1 VWGSDVVV
9 PWGNVAEGR
18 DMQSV
23 YRAASAALQ
32 HPEPAKRANA
42 IHPGHDHIA
51 PPGPLS
57 DVTHISRTPRCE
69 RLAAQPMRDGMNRLA
84 GVLGRRRRWVLGIWV
99 AIVVLALPFAAKQT
113 EHLTGG
119 GFDVPGSQSKAVAD
133 SMQGVFASE
142 ATGVAVLL
150 RAEPDASAAERVAAV
165 DRVQREVAAIDGVS
179 LPPAVAR
186 RGELQLQRTDSTLL
200 PLTSAVAAD
209 ELIDPAVDL
218 REALEPGVV
227 AGGVTPYLAGQPTVW
242 AGMQELS
249 KEDLAKAEASGF
261 PIVALILLVVF
272 GSLAAAVLPLTLGFV
287 SVMVTGAIIYF
298 ISLQMTT
305 SVFVTNMAS
314 MIGIGVAVDY
324 SLFILARYREERRD
338 GRDCDT
344 ARSEALATSGL
355 AVAFSG
361 LAVIVSLAGLWMVD
375 NQALRSM
382 ALGAMT
388 VVAVSILTAT
398 TLLPALIAMLGDR
411 VLPGG
416 IVARVLR
423 FFKHRV
429 FRRPQRPA
437 TAAAAGPAFW
447 DRWARRVMARPVLA
461 ATGSA
466 AILLVLA
473 SPLLSLETGTAAIQ
487 QFPKASD
494 VRVGNELA
502 SEQLGGG
509 ADPIQIVASFD
520 GEPSRAADR
529 AAVLEFSSE
538 LRQQPGVSAVVAP
551 VYAGD
556 GVLIEATSTAGSDT
570 EAATALVDRLRE
582 FAPATGLAA
591 VASIDI
597 GGETARTNDVRGQ
610 ISGSLWKIIGFVL
623 ALSFIVL
630 MVMLRSLV
638 LPLKAVL
645 MNLLSI
651 GAAFGVLVAVFQWGW
666 LDSVLGF
673 ESLGALD
680 TINVPLIFAIVFGL
694 SMDYEVFLMSRIR
707 ERYLAH
713 GDNERAVAEGLASS
727 ARTISSAALIMSSVF
742 AVFVL
747 TGVPSI
753 KELGVGC
760 AVAIALDATLV
771 RLILVPA
778 AMKLMGGWNWWMP
791 SWLDR
796 VLPDLSF
803 ESGTGAAPVAG
814 PEPVAAG
821 QAEPEAEPE
830 REPVEA

>member
-1 VWGSDVVV
+1 
-9 PWGNVAEGR
+9 
-18 DMQSV
+18 M
-23 YRAASAALQ
+23 L
-32 HPEPAKRANA
+32 AN
-42 IHPGHDHIA
+42 
-51 PPGPLS
+51 
-57 DVTHISRTPRCE
+57 
-69 RLAAQPMRDGMNRLA
+69 QPMRDGMTRLA
-84 GVLGRRRRWVLGIWV
+84 GVLGRRRHWVLGVWLL
-99 AIVVLALPFAAKQT
+99 IVVCALPFAARQT

-119 GFDVPGSQSKAVAD
+119 GFDVPGSESKAVAD
-133 SMQGVFASE
+133 SMQGVFVRE

-150 RAEPDASAAERVAAV
+150 RAASDASAAERLAAV
-165 DRVQREVAAIDGVS
+165 DRVRREVGAVEGIS
-179 LPPAVAR
+179 LPPAVAS
-186 RGELQLQRTDSTLL
+186 RGERQLQRTGSTVI
-200 PLTSAVAAD
+200 PLSSTVPPD
-209 ELIDPAVDL
+209 DLIDPAVEL
-218 REALEPGVV
+218 REGLDPGT
-227 AGGVTPYLAGQPTVW
+227 AAAGVTPYLAGQPTVW

-249 KEDLAKAEASGF
+249 KEDLAKAEAGGF

-272 GSLAAAVLPLTLGFV
+272 GSLAAAALPLTLGFV
-287 SVMVTGAIIYF
+287 SVMVTGALIYF

-338 GRDCDT
+338 GRDCDE

-411 VLPGG
+411 VMPGG
-416 IVARVLR
+416 VVARVLR
-423 FFKHRV
+423 FFKHTI
-429 FRRPQRPA
+429 FRRPR
-437 TAAAAGPAFW
+437 TAAAATAAGPGFW

-466 AILLVLA
+466 AVLLLLA
-473 SPLLSLETGTAAIQ
+473 SPVLSMQTGTAALE
-487 QFPKASD
+487 QFPKDSD

-509 ADPIQIVASFD
+509 ADPIQIVASF
-520 GEPSRAADR
+520 PAPAAPDR
-529 AAVLEFSSE
+529 AAVFEFVVE
-538 LRQQPGVSAVVAP
+538 LRQQPGVNGVTAP

-556 GVLIEATSTAGSDT
+556 SVLIEATSTAASDSD
-570 EAATALVDRLRE
+570 AATALVDRLRE
-582 FAPATGLAA
+582 SFVPGSGLAA
-591 VASIDI
+591 AASSVDI
-597 GGETARTNDVRGQ
+597 GGETARTDDVRTQ
-610 ISGSLWKIIGFVL
+610 ISGSFWKIVGFVL
-623 ALSFIVL
+623 ALSFVVL
-630 MVMLRSLV
+630 MVMLRSVV

-666 LDSVLGF
+666 FDSVLGF

-707 ERYLAH
+707 ERYLVH

-727 ARTISSAALIMSSVF
+727 ARTISSAALIMSCVF

-753 KELGVGC
+753 KELGLGC
-760 AVAIALDATLV
+760 AVAIAIDATLV

-778 AMKLMGGWNWWMP
+778 AMKLMGRWNWWMP

-796 VLPDLSF
+796 ILPRLSF
-803 ESGTGAAPVAG
+803 EG
-814 PEPVAAG
+814 
-821 QAEPEAEPE
+821 EPEAAP
-830 REPVEA
+830 AK